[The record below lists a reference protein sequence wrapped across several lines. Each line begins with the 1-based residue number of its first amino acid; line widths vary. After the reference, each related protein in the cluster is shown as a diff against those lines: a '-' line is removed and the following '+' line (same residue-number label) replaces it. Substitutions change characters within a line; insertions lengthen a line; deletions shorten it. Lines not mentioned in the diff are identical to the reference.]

1 MTRFVTIE
9 EAVNLIKDNDTV
21 GIGGFCGFGAPDSML
36 RGIEQKYNETKHPA
50 GLHIVTPAAAGD
62 LKEDGWG
69 VSALRADGL
78 IDSIFTSIVK
88 LPPAISQAVN
98 DNKVAGYFVP
108 LSLFGH
114 LFRATAAGEPGYLSH
129 VGLNTFVDPREE
141 GCLMNDRARESG
153 FEVVRLMPIDG
164 KDCLF
169 FPAINIDVA
178 LLRGTYADED
188 GNISCEKEAV
198 HSEVLEMANAV
209 HNRGGIVIFQ
219 VEKIVKKDMLDP
231 RLVTVHKRSVDY
243 VVLSNPGEHLQTYD
257 DPNYRPE
264 LSGETKIPTSHVEPM
279 KFNLRKIVARRA
291 AMEVRANSLVNLGL
305 GISDGISLV
314 LNEEGQADKISLTIE
329 TGIMGGVPLVGLAM
343 GAGVN
348 PDALYNMADTFDL
361 YDGGGLDQA
370 FLSSAEVDEEGNVNV
385 SKFNGRVIGQGG
397 FIDISQNAK
406 EVTFSGMFTAGK
418 PDISIEDGKLKINKD
433 GSEIK
438 FVKKVQQVTF
448 SGKYAREH
456 GQKVTY
462 VSERSVFVLTENGL
476 MLTEIAP
483 GVDLQKDI
491 LDKMEFKP
499 LIAEDLKLMDER
511 IFKDQPMGLI
521 LKEED

>member
-1 MTRFVTIE
+1 MTKFVTIE
-9 EAVNLIKDNDTV
+9 EAVKLIKDNDTV
-21 GIGGFCGFGAPDSML
+21 GVGGFCGFGAPDSML
-36 RGIEQKYNETKHPA
+36 RGIEKRYNETKSPKNLA
-50 GLHIVTPAAAGD
+50 IVTPAAAGD

-69 VSALRADGL
+69 LSALRADGL
-78 IDSIFTSIVK
+78 IDSIYTSIVK
-88 LPPAISQAVN
+88 LPPAISEAVN
-98 DNKVAGYFVP
+98 DNRIAGYFVP
-108 LSLFGH
+108 LSIFGH
-114 LFRATAAGEPGYLSH
+114 LFRATAAGEPGYLTH

-141 GCLMNDRARESG
+141 GCLMNEKARSSG
-153 FEVVRLMPIDG
+153 REIVRLLPIDG

-169 FPAINIDVA
+169 FPALKIDVA
-178 LLRGTYADED
+178 LLRGSYADED

-219 VEKIVKKDMLDP
+219 VEKIVKAGTLDP

-243 VVLSNPGEHLQTYD
+243 VVLSNPNEHLQTYD
-257 DPNYRPE
+257 SLDYRPE
-264 LSGETKIPTSHVEPM
+264 LSGEVKIPTSDVAPM
-279 KFNLRKIVARRA
+279 PFNVRKVVARRA
-291 AMEVRANSLVNLGL
+291 AMEIKENSLVNLGL

-314 LNEEGQADKISLTIE
+314 INEEGHSDKITLTIE
-329 TGIMGGVPLVGLAM
+329 TGIMGGVPTVGLAM

-348 PDALYNMADTFDL
+348 PDALYDMADTFDL

-406 EVTFSGMFTAGK
+406 EVCFSGIFTAGK
-418 PDISIEDGKLKINKD
+418 PDITCEDGKLVIRKD
-433 GSEIK
+433 GTGIK

-448 SGKYAREH
+448 SGKYARQH

-462 VSERSVFVLTENGL
+462 ISERCVFEMTKDGL

-483 GVDLQKDI
+483 GVDLEKDI
-491 LDKMEFKP
+491 LNKMEFRP
-499 LIAEDLKLMDER
+499 LISKDLKLMDER
-511 IFKDQPMGLI
+511 IFKDQPMGLV
-521 LKEED
+521 LKSW

>member
-1 MTRFVTIE
+1 MTKFVTIE
-9 EAVNLIKDNDTV
+9 EAVKLIKDNDTV
-21 GIGGFCGFGAPDSML
+21 GVGGFCGFGAPDSML
-36 RGIEQKYNETKHPA
+36 RGIEKRYNETKSPKNLA
-50 GLHIVTPAAAGD
+50 IVTPAAAGD

-69 VSALRADGL
+69 LSALRADGL
-78 IDSIFTSIVK
+78 IDSIYTSIVK
-88 LPPAISQAVN
+88 LPPAISEAVN
-98 DNKVAGYFVP
+98 DNQIAGYFVP
-108 LSLFGH
+108 LSIFGH
-114 LFRATAAGEPGYLSH
+114 LFRATAAGEPGYLTH

-141 GCLMNDRARESG
+141 GCLMNEKARNSG
-153 FEVVRLMPIDG
+153 KEIVRLMPIDG

-169 FPAINIDVA
+169 FPALKIDVA
-178 LLRGTYADED
+178 LLRGSYADED

-219 VEKIVKKDMLDP
+219 VEKIVKAGTLDP

-243 VVLSNPGEHLQTYD
+243 VVLSNPNEHLQTYD
-257 DPNYRPE
+257 SLDYRPE
-264 LSGETKIPTSHVEPM
+264 LSGEVKIRTSDVAPM
-279 KFNLRKIVARRA
+279 PFNIRKVVARRA
-291 AMEVRANSLVNLGL
+291 AMEIKENSLVNLGL

-314 LNEEGQADKISLTIE
+314 INEEGHSDKITLTIE
-329 TGIMGGVPLVGLAM
+329 TGIMGGVPTVGLAM

-348 PDALYNMADTFDL
+348 PDALYDMADTFDL

-406 EVTFSGMFTAGK
+406 EVCFSGIFTAGK
-418 PDISIEDGKLKINKD
+418 PDITCEDGKLVIRKD
-433 GSEIK
+433 GTGIK

-448 SGKYAREH
+448 SGKYARQH

-462 VSERSVFVLTENGL
+462 ISERCVFEMTKDGL

-483 GVDLQKDI
+483 GVDLEKDI
-491 LDKMEFKP
+491 LDKMEFRP
-499 LIAEDLKLMDER
+499 LISKDLKLMDER
-511 IFKDQPMGLI
+511 IFKDQPMGLV
-521 LKEED
+521 LKSW